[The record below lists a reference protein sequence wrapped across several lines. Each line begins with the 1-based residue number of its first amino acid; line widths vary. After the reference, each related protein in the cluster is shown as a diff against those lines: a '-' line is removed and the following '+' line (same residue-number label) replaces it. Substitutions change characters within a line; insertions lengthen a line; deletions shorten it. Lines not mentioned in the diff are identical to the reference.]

1 MSNEIFN
8 TDFDIYG
15 KDINSIE
22 SVSILLSPAKGKTQG
37 VVKRLSGI
45 EYVDHS
51 ERISVSIVIKR
62 HKH

>member
-8 TDFDIYG
+8 TVFDVHG
-15 KDINSIE
+15 EDINSIE
-22 SVSILLSPAKGKTQG
+22 SVSILLSPANGKTQG
-37 VVKRLSGI
+37 VVKRLPEI

-51 ERISVSIVIKR
+51 ERISVSIVIER